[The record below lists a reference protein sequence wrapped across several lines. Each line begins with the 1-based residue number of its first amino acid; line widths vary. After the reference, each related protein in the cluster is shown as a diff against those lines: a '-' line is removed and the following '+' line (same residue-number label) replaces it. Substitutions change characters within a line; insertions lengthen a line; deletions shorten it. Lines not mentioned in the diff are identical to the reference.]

1 MAGGY
6 GLLDRMR
13 ARTRQGERTAKPRP
27 EHLYESIQLHL
38 IRLLN
43 TREGDSN
50 ACPDY
55 GLPALTD
62 VNCSGRGE
70 EMRRRIEQSIR
81 TYEPRLAGVA
91 VRCVEPDPFEPLKLR
106 FQISG
111 RPKGM
116 KKRLTFRFD
125 TAVSAVGGSG
135 WKVTG

>member
-1 MAGGY
+1 MSGGH

-13 ARTRQGERTAKPRP
+13 ARTGKSERSARLRP

-43 TREGDSN
+43 TREGDSK

-55 GLPALTD
+55 GLPALSD
-62 VNCSGRGE
+62 VNRSGRAE
-70 EMRRRIEQSIR
+70 EMRRRIEQAIR
-81 TYEPRLAGVA
+81 TYEPRLGGVS
-91 VRCVEPDPFEPLKLR
+91 VRCVEPDPLEPLKLR

-111 RPKGM
+111 RPKGL

-125 TAVSAVGGSG
+125 TAVSAVGGAG